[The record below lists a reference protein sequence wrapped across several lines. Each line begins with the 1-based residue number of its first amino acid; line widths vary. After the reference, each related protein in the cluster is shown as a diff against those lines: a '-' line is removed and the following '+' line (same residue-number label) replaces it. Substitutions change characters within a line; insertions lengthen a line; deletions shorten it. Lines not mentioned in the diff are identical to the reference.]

1 MVKSAKTT
9 KFTRKCLKG
18 DFYYSGPGPREN
30 LFCGSIVFAVFLI
43 LGYEIGIECLT
54 TEFYQKLKAPEFPFL
69 YSVNCLGA

>member
-1 MVKSAKTT
+1 LVKSIKIT

-30 LFCGSIVFAVFLI
+30 IVFAVFLI

-54 TEFYQKLKAPEFPFL
+54 TEFYQKLKAPEFPYF
-69 YSVNCLGA
+69 YNVNCLGA